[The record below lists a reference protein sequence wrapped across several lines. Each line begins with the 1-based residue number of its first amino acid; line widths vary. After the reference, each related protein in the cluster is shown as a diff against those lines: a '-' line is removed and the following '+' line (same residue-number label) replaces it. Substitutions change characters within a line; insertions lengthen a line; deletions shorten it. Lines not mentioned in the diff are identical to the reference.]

1 LLISSSWAS
10 PPHHPG
16 DRGLK
21 DGKAEY
27 QGRRDTGPTP
37 VPVAD
42 IAGFVK
48 DKLDR

>member
-10 PPHHPG
+10 PSASLG

-42 IAGFVK
+42 IAAFVK
-48 DKLDR
+48 DRLNR